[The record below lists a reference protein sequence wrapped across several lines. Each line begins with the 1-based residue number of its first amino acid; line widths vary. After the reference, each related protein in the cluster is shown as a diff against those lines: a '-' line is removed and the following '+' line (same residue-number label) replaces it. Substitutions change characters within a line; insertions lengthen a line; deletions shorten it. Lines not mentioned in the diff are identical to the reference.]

1 MNGTF
6 FFGSAAQKL
15 LHIHEK
21 CWHDKVGQRLEKAA
35 SIIPFHIIYD
45 HVTMSYSGPFFLLTF

>member
-1 MNGTF
+1 MEPS

-21 CWHDKVGQRLEKAA
+21 CWHDKVGPRLEKAA
-35 SIIPFHIIYD
+35 SIIPFYIIYY
-45 HVTMSYSGPFFLLTF
+45 HVTM